1 MTRIAVE
8 NEQQCSISLSEFR
21 LNKLQLNET
30 PCKLRY
36 RNPLKLWIK
45 GSVDIGEDI
54 GETFWR
60 LFVGYETAEKILG
73 TIKLMICKPI
83 EHYMHQST
91 CHDSKTG
98 DSLYKT
104 NQ

>member
-1 MTRIAVE
+1 MTRVTVE

-21 LNKLQLNET
+21 LNRLQLNET
-30 PCKLRY
+30 PFRFLEANYDIEINKQTCFLKTVIYNYGYKDVLILERLLERLSGDCLWVMKL
-36 RNPLKLWIK
+36 
-45 GSVDIGEDI
+45 
-54 GETFWR
+54 
-60 LFVGYETAEKILG
+60 
-73 TIKLMICKPI
+73 
-83 EHYMHQST
+83 HQST